1 MKSLLFVCMAAIC
14 LSSCIKSLCSD
25 EDACKDLKKGL
36 IINDE
41 NQVKT
46 SIEAIIAN
54 LHSTKYTEDN
64 IAALIGSIKS
74 NCSVTA
80 SVDCFNCIKTLPSMT
95 EIYLTV
101 GSGATKIVDLSYD
114 DSNTIIVKRLH

>member
-1 MKSLLFVCMAAIC
+1 MCVAAIC
-14 LSSCIKSLCSD
+14 LSSCIKSLCAD
-25 EDACKDLKKGL
+25 EDVCKDLKKGL
-36 IINDE
+36 IINNE

-46 SIEAIIAN
+46 SIEEMIAN

-74 NCSVTA
+74 NCSVRA

-101 GSGATKIVDLSYD
+101 GAGVTKIVDLSYD
-114 DSNTIIVKRLH
+114 NSNTIVVKRLH